1 MVELSFP
8 MKLRIAAAAAV
19 GVFLIG
25 IVAWPLAAPAEP
37 FQAVRSGNLDFSG
50 GAVLIILGFLAGLIG
65 YFVSWPYGR
74 EIGILAAPCGLAIFG
89 VRSGSMAS
97 LLQLNPGMEA
107 REALLAG
114 LKLEPLFWL
123 LIVVAG
129 FGGVLCAQGLRPAH
143 SPGEAKDKREAGPSI
158 HLNAIIALAASVFIA
173 HFSLGKLAQDV
184 EMTNG
189 RLGAVVGQ
197 PPVAQ
202 IVFGLL
208 IAFGLAGFVVKSF
221 LNAGYIW
228 PIIAGA
234 LVTPFAIIINLRQD
248 MLVHLVQHWPA
259 AFFSNTVTSILPVQM
274 VAFGTIGAIAG
285 YWMGIRYDFWRKHEI

>member
-89 VRSGSMAS
+89 
-97 LLQLNPGMEA
+97 
-107 REALLAG
+107 
-114 LKLEPLFWL
+114 
-123 LIVVAG
+123 AG